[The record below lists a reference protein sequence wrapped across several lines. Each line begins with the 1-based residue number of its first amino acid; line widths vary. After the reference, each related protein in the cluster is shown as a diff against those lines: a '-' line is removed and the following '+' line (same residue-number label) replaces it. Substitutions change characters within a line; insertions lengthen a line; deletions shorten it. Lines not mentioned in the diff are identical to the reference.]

1 MAETYYSQIEQDKY
15 LNETVFKNY
24 KNGTFVD
31 VGAHDG
37 ISLSNSYYLEKYRH
51 WNGICIEPMPDT
63 FNKLRVN
70 RPSILS
76 LNIAIDETEG
86 EADFILNSGY
96 TEMLSGLAN
105 KIDNSHLERI
115 NSENNKFGGQSQ
127 TIRVKTSPL
136 QNILDKYQLRHIN
149 YLSIDVEG
157 AEFSVLKSINYN
169 STFIDVID
177 FEHNYSPIKAE
188 IISFLENKG
197 FVVVPKDFKW
207 DCMMINKY
215 SSFFKNIFP

>member
-15 LNETVFKNY
+15 LNEVVFKNY
-24 KNGTFVD
+24 NNGTFVD

-37 ISLSNSYYLEKYRH
+37 VTLSNSYFFEKYRH
-51 WNGICIEPMPDT
+51 WNGICIEPMPET
-63 FNKLRVN
+63 FNKLREN
-70 RPSILS
+70 RPSTLS

-96 TEMLSGLAN
+96 TEMLSGLAS
-105 KIDNSHLERI
+105 KIDNSHLNRI
-115 NSENNKFGGQSQ
+115 NRENNEFGGQSQ
-127 TIRVKTSPL
+127 TIRVQTVPL
-136 QNILDKYQLRHIN
+136 QNVLDKYQLRHIH
-149 YLSIDVEG
+149 YLSVDVEG
-157 AEFSVLKSINYN
+157 AELSVLKSINFN
-169 STFIDVID
+169 TTFIDIVD

-197 FVVVPKDFKW
+197 FVLIPKDFKW

-215 SSFFKNIFP
+215 SQFFKNVFP